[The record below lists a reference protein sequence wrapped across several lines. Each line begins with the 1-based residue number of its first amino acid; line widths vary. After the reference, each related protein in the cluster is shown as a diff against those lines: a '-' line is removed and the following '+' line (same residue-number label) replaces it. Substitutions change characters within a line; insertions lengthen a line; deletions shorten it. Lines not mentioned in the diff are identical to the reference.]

1 MCEPTFE
8 EWFLSFAAERQR
20 LTGMA
25 VDFDHAY
32 DQYFPAFENGICGG
46 TAPSC
51 PSAPACMNTNWRN
64 SHDALCPL
72 HP

>member
-20 LTGMA
+20 LTGMT

-46 TAPSC
+46 TCALLSV
-51 PSAPACMNTNWRN
+51 SASVYEYELEEFA
-64 SHDALCPL
+64 
-72 HP
+72 